1 MRPGQPRSSLYGPP
15 VTRKSG
21 GVIYA
26 DKFGTDLQMRSA
38 TPPPVAEYDAWLQ
51 SRNYAPSP
59 WTHRVHP
66 TGAKLRRIVI
76 MRRDGCNWSECGEAV
91 GVTGGTAKNWVEFLP
106 MHMGA

>member
-1 MRPGQPRSSLYGPP
+1 MQPGQPISSLYGPP

-21 GVIYA
+21 GIIHA

-38 TPPPVAEYDAWLQ
+38 TPPPVAEYDDWLR
-51 SRNYAPSP
+51 SGNNRLHGNSP
-59 WTHRVHP
+59 C

-106 MHMGA
+106 MHMGV